1 MLCLLFFLLLKKEK
15 SYLSYRIPEKQKKR
29 ASTQRYN
36 NLSLLKE
43 FKIFFINDFVNYC

>member
-1 MLCLLFFLLLKKEK
+1 MLCLLFFLLLKKAK

-29 ASTQRYN
+29 DNTQRYN